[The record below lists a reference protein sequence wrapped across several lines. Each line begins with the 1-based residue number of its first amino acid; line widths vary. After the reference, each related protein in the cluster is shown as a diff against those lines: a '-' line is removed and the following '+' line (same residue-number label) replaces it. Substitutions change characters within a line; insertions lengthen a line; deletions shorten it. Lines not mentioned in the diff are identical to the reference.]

1 MDILFF
7 AEKISKKKYAN
18 QHSELDLSKRNF
30 LKTIVGFTA
39 LVAFGFISIRGA
51 FESFNLTIKKVFI
64 KLPLA
69 HANLQGLSIV
79 QISDVH
85 LGPTL
90 KKDFINEIISKTNS
104 LDADLIVI
112 TGDLVD
118 GSVRYLKNEL
128 NLFSQ
133 LKSKQ
138 GVYYITGNH
147 EYYWNAEE
155 WIGWA
160 KQIGFNVLL
169 NENVNINYKGTPF
182 SLSGVTD
189 LSTRKFKE
197 NNPCDLKKASENIVP
212 NQYMILLSHQ
222 PKLASEAAEFGY
234 HLQLSGHTHGG
245 QGYPWN
251 FVVKLFQPYLNGLY
265 NVGKMQLYVTQG
277 AGFWGPPNR
286 FLLPPQIDHIIFQV

>member
-1 MDILFF
+1 MDILLI
-7 AEKISKKKYAN
+7 AEKFSKRNHKKKY
-18 QHSELDLSKRNF
+18 SEADLSKRNF
-30 LKTIVGFTA
+30 IKTIVGFTA
-39 LVAFGFISIRGA
+39 LATLGFVSVRGA
-51 FESFNLTIKKVFI
+51 IESFNLTIKKVLI
-64 KLPLA
+64 KLPLS

-90 KKDFINEIISKTNS
+90 KKDFINEIINKTNS

-155 WIGWA
+155 WIQWA
-160 KQIGFNVLL
+160 KEIGFNVLL
-169 NENVNINYKGTPF
+169 NENVNLNYNGISF
-182 SLSGVTD
+182 SLAGVTD
-189 LSTRKFKE
+189 LSTRKFNE
-197 NNPCDLKKASENIVP
+197 NNPCDLKKASEKLVP
-212 NQYMILLSHQ
+212 NQYKILLSHQ
-222 PKLASEAAEFGY
+222 PKLAPEAAEYGY

-251 FVVKLFQPYLNGLY
+251 FVVKLFQPYINGLY
-265 NVGKMQLYVTQG
+265 NIGKMQLYVTQG

-286 FLLPPQIDHIIFQV
+286 FLLPPQIDHIIFQA